1 MEYLLKNGKKVVI
14 RTPVEG
20 DAENLIALI
29 AAADGE
35 TPFLA
40 RNPGEFQ
47 TSVEQEK
54 SIIADIRSSTQGTWF
69 VAECQGKL
77 VGQCSV
83 GRVRA
88 LSRYQHRAEVAFL
101 VLADYCDMGIGGRL
115 MEECLRWC
123 RENQI
128 TQVELGV
135 VTTNERAFAMYKNFG
150 FEVMGTIPNALCYLD
165 GTSVDEYQMVK
176 FL

>member
-29 AAADGE
+29 TAVDGE
-35 TPFLA
+35 TP
-40 RNPGEFQ
+40 
-47 TSVEQEK
+47 
-54 SIIADIRSSTQGTWF
+54 
-69 VAECQGKL
+69 
-77 VGQCSV
+77 
-83 GRVRA
+83 
-88 LSRYQHRAEVAFL
+88 FL

-150 FEVMGTIPNALCYLD
+150 FEVMGTIPNALRYLD